1 MTIGAVSIT
10 LPDSVERAELR
21 VVCGATVSE
30 GDVLVSCT
38 VDTSDQE
45 NLEISRWPKYHR
57 NGLPSKFLKESDR
70 GSVRR
75 LTDLYLPR
83 LDGRALSISL
93 SSEAVDDWSNW
104 TALLFARERDSPFPM
119 LWTLSFEEGAK

>member
-1 MTIGAVSIT
+1 MILGSVSIP

-21 VVCGATVSE
+21 VVCGATISD

-38 VDTSDQE
+38 VNTNDQE
-45 NLEISRWPKYHR
+45 NLDISRWPKYHR
-57 NGLPSKFLKESDR
+57 NGLPSKFLKETDR

-83 LDGRALSISL
+83 ADGRTLSLSL
-93 SSEAVDDWSNW
+93 SSEAVHDWSNW

-119 LWTLSFEEGAK
+119 LWTLNFGEETK